1 MFLQKEGKSW
11 QYDWLRSS
19 LYLNTTAYIFCTSNQ
34 NKHIFFHRL
43 SSWSTAFS
51 FVYNKLWK
59 HASSVNVEL
68 YINLLLHDLSYLIL
82 LTFNFDL
89 LQYIYLLIK
98 EMLGKLN
105 ALAKEDVDFICNMS
119 IQQLLIKTSVLPLV
133 INYIIR

>member
-1 MFLQKEGKSW
+1 M
-11 QYDWLRSS
+11 
-19 LYLNTTAYIFCTSNQ
+19 
-34 NKHIFFHRL
+34 
-43 SSWSTAFS
+43 
-51 FVYNKLWK
+51 
-59 HASSVNVEL
+59 NVEL
-68 YINLLLHDLSYLIL
+68 YINLVLHDLSYLIL

-133 INYIIR
+133 INYIIRYSMN

>member
-1 MFLQKEGKSW
+1 M
-11 QYDWLRSS
+11 
-19 LYLNTTAYIFCTSNQ
+19 
-34 NKHIFFHRL
+34 
-43 SSWSTAFS
+43 
-51 FVYNKLWK
+51 
-59 HASSVNVEL
+59 NVEL

-89 LQYIYLLIK
+89 LQCIYLLIK

-133 INYIIR
+133 INYIIRYSMN